1 MSSGASISQQ
11 KILAASNGNSDL
23 LEVLHQMAQVSTQVQ
38 DVTGTTSTAGTPSG
52 QKNTAA
58 SVPAQATGSVSVLN
72 KSYIVQLVNPGGTS
86 PISQIQARQ
95 SAGTATALTSLQAVK
110 SIYHQ
115 IRASTS
121 PAFNV
126 NSNTQTFGGDTG
138 SSQTYWTL
146 TGLGSGTWY
155 IQFRSTFDGTNFN
168 QWKNANSGNA
178 LGGLVSE
185 VTAVSDSYSEW
196 ALFALPGSETMGIVE
211 GIVPDQGIMGIPS
224 GNNLY
229 SSGLFAIAGPD
240 GFVPNGNGVYGAVK
254 CDVDLQTPTDG
265 SPAATGIL
273 DYPVEI
279 RMQYGSTPGGGYL
292 SPGTA
297 AVFGFCFNPAGE
309 NVTLYP
315 ESPSGG
321 ASWAVFRLPGGARI
335 AIGQGQNRDG
345 ENIWLPPI
353 SWIDPSRM
361 MSIVSLTGA
370 TPADG
375 SVITGWGQAQIV
387 GRTLQAKYLHDD
399 GHLGAGQPA
408 NWLAVAWQQGT
419 SVSIVGGFPF
429 LEISLQGGHA
439 IVIGAGSAPANSA
452 VVLPTG
458 YTDTKM
464 LSIAT
469 PAGSENSG
477 NNLRGV
483 SQCSMLGLN
492 PYLVYTDNNNQWTG
506 PCNWMLTA
514 WK

>member
-1 MSSGASISQQ
+1 
-11 KILAASNGNSDL
+11 
-23 LEVLHQMAQVSTQVQ
+23 
-38 DVTGTTSTAGTPSG
+38 
-52 QKNTAA
+52 
-58 SVPAQATGSVSVLN
+58 
-72 KSYIVQLVNPGGTS
+72 
-86 PISQIQARQ
+86 
-95 SAGTATALTSLQAVK
+95 
-110 SIYHQ
+110 
-115 IRASTS
+115 
-121 PAFNV
+121 
-126 NSNTQTFGGDTG
+126 
-138 SSQTYWTL
+138 
-146 TGLGSGTWY
+146 
-155 IQFRSTFDGTNFN
+155 
-168 QWKNANSGNA
+168 
-178 LGGLVSE
+178 
-185 VTAVSDSYSEW
+185 
-196 ALFALPGSETMGIVE
+196 
-211 GIVPDQGIMGIPS
+211 
-224 GNNLY
+224 
-229 SSGLFAIAGPD
+229 
-240 GFVPNGNGVYGAVK
+240 
-254 CDVDLQTPTDG
+254 
-265 SPAATGIL
+265 
-273 DYPVEI
+273 
-279 RMQYGSTPGGGYL
+279 
-292 SPGTA
+292 
-297 AVFGFCFNPAGE
+297 
-309 NVTLYP
+309 
-315 ESPSGG
+315 
-321 ASWAVFRLPGGARI
+321 
-335 AIGQGQNRDG
+335 
-345 ENIWLPPI
+345 
-353 SWIDPSRM
+353 

-477 NNLRGV
+477 TNLRGV

>member
-1 MSSGASISQQ
+1 MSAGPTISFQ
-11 KILAASNGNSDL
+11 KILAASQGDSTAL
-23 LEVLHQMAQVSTQVQ
+23 REVLDSVTQVSAQVQN
-38 DVTGTTSTAGTPSG
+38 VTGTTPTAGTTGSSVNPS
-52 QKNTAA
+52 AP
-58 SVPAQATGSVSVLN
+58 VPAQATGSVSVLN
-72 KSYIVQLVNPGGTS
+72 KNYIVQLVNPGGTS
-86 PISQIQARQ
+86 PISQIQAQ
-95 SAGTATALTSLQAVK
+95 QAAGTATALTSLQPVK
-110 SIYHQ
+110 AIYHQ

-126 NSNTQTFGGDTG
+126 NSNTQTFGGNTG
-138 SSQTYWTL
+138 SAQTYWTL

-155 IQFRSTFDGTNFN
+155 IQFRSSFDGINFN

-185 VTAVSDSYSEW
+185 VTTTTETYSEW

-240 GFVPNGNGVYGAVK
+240 GFTPNGNGVYGAVT
-254 CDVDLQTPTDG
+254 CDVDLQVPTNG
-265 SPAATGIL
+265 TPAATGIL

-309 NVTLYP
+309 NVTLYT
-315 ESPSGG
+315 EGG
-321 ASWAVFRLPGGARI
+321 TSWAVFRLPGGARI
-335 AIGQGQNRDG
+335 ALGQGRNQDG
-345 ENIWLPPI
+345 DNIWLPPV

-375 SVITGWGQAQIV
+375 NVITGWGQAQIA
-387 GRTLQAKYLHDD
+387 GRILQAKYLHDD
-399 GHLGAGQPA
+399 GNFGSGQPA

-439 IVIGAGSAPANSA
+439 VVIGAGSAPENST
-452 VVLPTG
+452 VELPAG
-458 YTDTKM
+458 YSDAKM

-469 PAGSENSG
+469 PAGSDNSG
-477 NNLRGV
+477 NHLRGV
-483 SQCSMLGLN
+483 SQCSLLGLT

-506 PCNWMLTA
+506 PTNWMLTA